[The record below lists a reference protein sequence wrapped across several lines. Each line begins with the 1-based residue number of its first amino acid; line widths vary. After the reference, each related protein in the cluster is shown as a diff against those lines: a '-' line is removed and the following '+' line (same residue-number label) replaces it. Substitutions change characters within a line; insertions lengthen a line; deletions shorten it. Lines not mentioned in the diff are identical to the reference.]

1 MFQKSFTA
9 TLEAVGRG
17 GEQQLALH
25 ASWAGTP
32 GDPGLL
38 VAALHPV
45 REPEEAT
52 VAVQGVGAD
61 RPGNQTT
68 HSQLTDR

>member
-1 MFQKSFTA
+1 M
-9 TLEAVGRG
+9 GRS
-17 GEQQLALH
+17 GEQQFALH
-25 ASWAGTP
+25 ARWAGTA

-52 VAVQGVGAD
+52 VAVQRVGSD
-61 RPGNQTT
+61 RPGNQ
-68 HSQLTDR
+68 SIRQLVDRWRPQSVYES